1 MKRYCNTFGSV
12 VIPDEDVLVDTVSVK
27 RLHFEL
33 TENEIKNIYYEHLWS
48 DEFYSHV
55 QSDTNTAPL
64 VTMMAAVESFI
75 LF

>member
-33 TENEIKNIYYEHLWS
+33 TENEIKKYL
-48 DEFYSHV
+48 
-55 QSDTNTAPL
+55 L
-64 VTMMAAVESFI
+64 
-75 LF
+75 